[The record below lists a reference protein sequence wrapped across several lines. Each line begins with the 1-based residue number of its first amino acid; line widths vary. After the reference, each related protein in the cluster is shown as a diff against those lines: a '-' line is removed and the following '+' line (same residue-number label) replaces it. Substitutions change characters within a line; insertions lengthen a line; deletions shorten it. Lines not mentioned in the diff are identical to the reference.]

1 MSALG
6 RHPAGADDGGGAA
19 GDDAAGE
26 ADGLRAVGGVV
37 AVVVAAEEVAEAEGR
52 LDAVVV
58 GGAGA
63 ECGEARWGRH
73 AVGWG
78 GGWFV
83 GVGGGVGVGWR
94 VVGVRVGGGGRGGG
108 GGAGAGA
115 GVGEGRVAP
124 TETERQVVGAEGVF
138 VLREEEWGRF
148 RAAGGDTPVAR
159 RP

>member
-6 RHPAGADDGGGAA
+6 RHPA